1 MRHMCEVQ
9 SKCELPCHVPA
20 FTGAGALGSTC
31 PPRSAGAEKQG
42 CGLAGPWETSS
53 ADPWLR
59 RTPCYPTWDER
70 QEQRRWQPGS
80 PQKWELRDLSPERT
94 GYPACHGPSTHAWS
108 LPDLEN
114 QRRKGAATVGPLCPW

>member
-1 MRHMCEVQ
+1 MRRMCEVQ

-31 PPRSAGAEKQG
+31 PPRSAGAEKTG

-108 LPDLEN
+108 LLDLEN